1 MMPIMGAEQRRV
13 EKLDAVHTTEPE
25 NNNIIKAAKRLWN
38 AGKIIVDRVP
48 RKMFVNT
55 TVYFQSIR

>member
-25 NNNIIKAAKRLWN
+25 NNNIIKAAKRL
-38 AGKIIVDRVP
+38 
-48 RKMFVNT
+48 
-55 TVYFQSIR
+55 